1 MLILSVIVAVFVVIV
16 VTLVVTWLRAL
27 RKYDSLKNVPGPT
40 PIPIIGNALLM
51 GTTTVALLQTFLDLQ
66 KKYGNFYKLWM
77 GPRLH
82 LVIYKPEY
90 LEKIMTSHVHLDK
103 TSGYDLFEP
112 WLGDGLLIS
121 TGKKWKLRRKMI
133 TPTFHFKILEEFV
146 KVFNKSFTVMTEI
159 MEKKVKQNS
168 NESIELSEH
177 INLASL
183 DAICETA
190 FGTCL
195 NVQRNG
201 NREYVQALG
210 RFLEIFVVRFFS
222 AWLRNPVLF
231 RLSKYYKEYSETLKI
246 LHTFT
251 DNIIKARKEEYKT
264 HKLDQEQNSD
274 DSGIKNRVGLLDML
288 LQAKENG
295 EDIPDEDIR
304 AEVDTFMFEGHDTTS
319 SGIAY
324 TLYALA
330 ENPDVQKKLYNEIVD
345 TLGSDKNM
353 DLTISNLNDLK
364 YLDIVVKEAFRKY
377 PPVPMIER
385 KIVEDMD
392 LDATTVPKGTD
403 VSIFLYGMN
412 HDPKVF
418 PNPDKFE
425 PERFLPES
433 ISSRHTFAYLPFS
446 AGPRN
451 CIGQKFAVYEV
462 KLSVIKFLLKF
473 ELIQDPNF
481 IPQHGL
487 TSVLKS
493 KNGLKVKPRLRD

>member
-1 MLILSVIVAVFVVIV
+1 MLILGVIVAVLVIL
-16 VTLVVTWLRAL
+16 VTLVLNWLHAL

-51 GTTTVALLQTFLDLQ
+51 GTTTVTLLQSFMDLQ
-66 KKYGNFYKLWM
+66 QKYGNFYKLWM

-90 LEKIMTSHVHLDK
+90 LEKIMTSNIHLDK
-103 TSGYDLFEP
+103 TTGYDLFKP
-112 WLGDGLLIS
+112 WLGDGLLTS
-121 TGKKWKLRRKMI
+121 TGQKWKIRRKMI

-146 KVFNKSFTVMTEI
+146 KVFNKSFTIMTEI
-159 MEKKVKQNS
+159 MEQKVKQNL
-168 NESIELSEH
+168 NESVEITEY

-195 NVQRNG
+195 NVQHNG
-201 NREYVQALG
+201 NREYVKALG
-210 RFLEIFVVRFFS
+210 RFLEIFVFRFFS

-231 RLSKYYKEYSETLKI
+231 RFTSLYKEHTENLKI

-251 DNIIKARKEEYKT
+251 NNIIKARKEEYKT
-264 HKLDQEQNSD
+264 QKFDKKHNSD
-274 DSGIKNRVGLLDML
+274 DGIKKRVALLDML

-304 AEVDTFMFEGHDTTS
+304 AEVDTFMFEGHDTTT

-330 ENPDVQKKLYNEIVD
+330 ENPEVQKKLYNEIVD
-345 TLGSDKNM
+345 ILGNDKNM

-364 YLDIVVKEAFRKY
+364 YLDIVVKEAFRIY
-377 PPVPMIER
+377 SPVPLIER

-392 LDATTVPKGTD
+392 LDGITVPKGTD
-403 VSIFLYGMN
+403 VTIFLYGMN

-418 PNPDKFE
+418 ANPEKFE
-425 PERFLPES
+425 PERFLPEN
-433 ISSRHTFAYLPFS
+433 ISRRHTFAYLPFS

-451 CIGQKFAVYEV
+451 CIGQRFAVYEV

-487 TSVLKS
+487 SSILKS
-493 KNGLKVKPRLRD
+493 KNGLKVKLRLRN